1 MKHLLLTTIT
11 AVLVVG
17 CDESQQSPNTSQI
30 KPSEVIDEEP
40 IQRATPP
47 QEPKPVE
54 PIAETQKP
62 KEPLEKT
69 AENSIYT
76 AAQEGNVEAVKIH
89 LASGVEL
96 NQSDASHRTPLMR
109 AAERG
114 GKNGRQIVK
123 LLLANGADVNATDDN
138 VDLHWNGVKYGWTAL
153 HAAVFYHR
161 KETVELLIANGAD
174 VNAKDMNGV
183 VPLHKIFTMKFKER
197 EPGTRT
203 GHVVS
208 IAKLLIDAGAEVNA
222 VANNGKTPLDE
233 AIESRHIDLQDLF
246 WKHGGKRGEEL
257 TAEGK

>member
-1 MKHLLLTTIT
+1 MKHILITTIA
-11 AVLVVG
+11 AVLLVG
-17 CDESQQSPNTSQI
+17 CGESQQPPNISETM
-30 KPSEVIDEEP
+30 PSEVIDEEP
-40 IQRATPP
+40 IQRASPP

-62 KEPLEKT
+62 KKPLEKT

-76 AAQEGNVEAVKIH
+76 AAEEGNVEAVKIH

-233 AIESRHIDLQDLF
+233 AIESRHIDLEDLLL
-246 WKHGGKRGEEL
+246 KHGGKTGEEL
-257 TAEGK
+257 KAEGK